1 MTYFIALLVSV
12 GSIAVG
18 AVLAAR
24 GRRVDVT
31 EWAVGGRRFGS
42 FLFWFVLA
50 GETFTTFALLGAS
63 QTVYVNGAAGYYVL
77 GTVVLTSAIGYW
89 VVPRIWRAGNTH
101 GLLTEGDYFTR
112 RFNAPWLGAVLA
124 LFGIV
129 GLLLYSEVQLTGLA
143 LILRTLFGNGL
154 SNTVYVAIAGIAV
167 AAFVLTGGM
176 RSAAFGSV
184 VKDLLLLIVLLVIA
198 FSAASAAHVD
208 GWGGIFDA
216 VARQHPTAATLPGM
230 TGGTASNSWWWMSF
244 LLLTPIGAFVLPHS
258 FQVSYTARDVATI
271 RRNQIVQPL
280 YSLFYI
286 LVIVI
291 ALAALLVEPGM
302 KGADANSSLL
312 VFVRDHS
319 PGWLVGLL
327 AGAGILVALVPTGV
341 LLLTCSS
348 LFTRNVYPLLRK
360 TPGDREQL
368 RVSRI
373 AMIVLAAIA
382 VAITASQNNA
392 LVNVMV
398 NVYNA
403 IGQLAPALFLSLLW
417 RRITAIGTLCG
428 VIAGTAGIVIPPLS
442 TALLTL
448 CPAGT
453 VVGLPAL
460 VLNIIVTVLVSLA
473 TKAPDDTAI
482 AVGMPTVDTPRHRAG
497 VNRPVRG

>member
-1 MTYFIALLVSV
+1 MTYVIALLVSV
-12 GSIAVG
+12 GSIAIG

-89 VVPRIWRAGNTH
+89 VVPKIWRAGNRH
-101 GLLTEGDYFTR
+101 GLLTEGDYFTS
-112 RFNAPWLGAVLA
+112 RFDAPWLGAVLA

-143 LILRTLFGNGL
+143 LILRTLFGDGL
-154 SNTVYVAIAGIAV
+154 SNTVYIAIAGAAV
-167 AAFVLTGGM
+167 AAFVLAGGM

-184 VKDLLLLIVLLVIA
+184 VKDLLLLIVLLAIA
-198 FSAASAAHVD
+198 ITAAGAAHVD
-208 GWGGIFDA
+208 GWSGIFDA
-216 VARQHPTAATLPGM
+216 VAREHPAAATLPGPA
-230 TGGTASNSWWWMSF
+230 GGTATNAWWWMSF

-286 LVIVI
+286 LIIVI
-291 ALAALLVEPGM
+291 ALAALLADPGL
-302 KGADANSSLL
+302 KGAAANGSLL

-319 PGWLVGLL
+319 PSWLVGLL

-341 LLLTCSS
+341 LLLTCGS
-348 LFTRNVYPLLRK
+348 LFTRNVYPLIR
-360 TPGDREQL
+360 TAPPDREQL
-368 RVSRI
+368 RVGRI
-373 AMIVLAAIA
+373 AVIVLAAIA
-382 VAITASQNNA
+382 VAITATQNTA
-392 LVNVMV
+392 LVNIMV

-417 RRITAIGTLCG
+417 RRITAVGVLCG
-428 VIAGTAGIVIPPLS
+428 VIVGTAGIVIPPLS
-442 TALLTL
+442 SALLAL

-453 VVGLPAL
+453 VIGLPAL
-460 VLNIIVTVLVSLA
+460 VLNIVVTVLVSLL
-473 TKAPDDTAI
+473 TKPPSTAAI
-482 AVGMPTVDTPRHRAG
+482 AVGKPG
-497 VNRPVRG
+497 

>member
-1 MTYFIALLVSV
+1 MTYLIALVVSV

-42 FLFWFVLA
+42 YLFWFVLA

-63 QTVYVNGAAGYYVL
+63 QTVYADGAPGYYVL

-89 VVPRIWRAGNTH
+89 VVPRIWRAGNRH
-101 GLLTEGDYFTR
+101 GLLTEGDYFTS
-112 RFNAPWLGAVLA
+112 RFDAPWLGAVLA

-143 LILRTLFGNGL
+143 LILRTLFGDGM
-154 SNTVYVAIAGIAV
+154 SNTWYVVIAGAAV
-167 AAFVLTGGM
+167 AAFVLAGGM
-176 RSAAFGSV
+176 RSVALGSV
-184 VKDLLLLIVLLVIA
+184 VKDLLLLVVLLVIA
-198 FSAASAAHVD
+198 VTAANAAHVD

-216 VARQHPTAATLPGM
+216 VAQKHQSAATLPGM
-230 TGGTASNSWWWMSF
+230 AGGTSTNTWWWMSF

-258 FQVSYTARDVATI
+258 FQVSYTARDIGTI

-286 LVIVI
+286 LIIVI
-291 ALAALLVEPGM
+291 ALAALLAQPGL
-302 KGADANSSLL
+302 KGAEANGSLL
-312 VFVRDHS
+312 LFVRDHS

-341 LLLTCSS
+341 LLLTCGS

-360 TPGDREQL
+360 EPGDREQL

-373 AMIVLAAIA
+373 AVVVLAVLA
-382 VAITASQNNA
+382 VTVTATQNSA

-417 RRITAIGTLCG
+417 RRITALGALCG
-428 VIAGTAGIVIPPLS
+428 VIVGTAGIVLPPLNA
-442 TALLTL
+442 ALLSL
-448 CPAGT
+448 CPPGT
-453 VVGLPAL
+453 VIGLPAL
-460 VLNIIVTVLVSLA
+460 VLNIVVTVLVSLV
-473 TKAPDDTAI
+473 TRAPGPAAI
-482 AVGMPTVDTPRHRAG
+482 AVGLPSETADTATPK
-497 VNRPVRG
+497 PVSETG

>member
-1 MTYFIALLVSV
+1 MTYVIALLVSV
-12 GSIAVG
+12 GSIAIG

-89 VVPRIWRAGNTH
+89 VVPKIWRAGNRH
-101 GLLTEGDYFTR
+101 GLLTEGDYFTS
-112 RFNAPWLGAVLA
+112 RFDAPWLGAVLA

-143 LILRTLFGNGL
+143 LILRTLFGDGL
-154 SNTVYVAIAGIAV
+154 SNTVYIVIAGAAV
-167 AAFVLTGGM
+167 AAFVLAGGM

-184 VKDLLLLIVLLVIA
+184 VKDLLLLIVLLAIA
-198 FSAASAAHVD
+198 ITAAGAAHVD
-208 GWGGIFDA
+208 GWSGIFDA
-216 VARQHPTAATLPGM
+216 VAREHPAAATLPGPA
-230 TGGTASNSWWWMSF
+230 GGTATNAWWWMSF

-286 LVIVI
+286 LIIVI
-291 ALAALLVEPGM
+291 ALAALLADPGL
-302 KGADANSSLL
+302 KGAAANGSLL

-319 PGWLVGLL
+319 PSWLVGL
-327 AGAGILVALVPTGV
+327 
-341 LLLTCSS
+341 
-348 LFTRNVYPLLRK
+348 
-360 TPGDREQL
+360 
-368 RVSRI
+368 
-373 AMIVLAAIA
+373 LAAIA
-382 VAITASQNNA
+382 VAITATQNTA
-392 LVNVMV
+392 LVNIMV

-417 RRITAIGTLCG
+417 RRITAVGVLCG
-428 VIAGTAGIVIPPLS
+428 VIVGTAGIVIPPLS
-442 TALLTL
+442 SALLAL

-453 VVGLPAL
+453 VIGLPAL
-460 VLNIIVTVLVSLA
+460 VLNIVVTVLVSLL
-473 TKAPDDTAI
+473 TKPPSTAAI
-482 AVGMPTVDTPRHRAG
+482 AVGKPG
-497 VNRPVRG
+497 